1 MTRNETITP
10 PPPPPPPPP
19 PLRQALA
26 DLHLSAVFLTRLP
39 LPDAGIPG
47 KGGLA
52 RAMRVFP
59 LIGAVIG
66 LIAGLVFLAMHAVL
80 PPLPAAL
87 LAVLAGLILTGALH
101 EDGLADMADGLGAR
115 GGREVR
121 LEVMRDSRTGA
132 YGVLAL
138 IFAIGLKVTALAS
151 APHALAGLGALV
163 AAHALSRALIPAA
176 MQFMPPARTD
186 GLGAGAGTPDATVA
200 ATAGV
205 LGLLLCIAGLGLG
218 APAAI
223 IAALL
228 AAAGLVWLARRV
240 LGGHTGDV
248 LGAIQQVSEIAIL
261 VAAAGVWA

>member
-1 MTRNETITP
+1 MTQNDTITP
-10 PPPPPPPPP
+10 PPPPSS
-19 PLRQALA
+19 PLRRVLA

-39 LPDAGIPG
+39 LPDAGIPA

-59 LIGAVIG
+59 LVGTVIG
-66 LIAGLVFLAMHAVL
+66 LISGLVFLAMHAVL
-80 PPLPAAL
+80 PSLPAAL

-115 GGREVR
+115 GGREAR
-121 LEVMRDSRTGA
+121 LAVMRDSRTGA

-138 IFAIGLKVTALAS
+138 IFAIGLKVAALAS

-163 AAHALSRALIPAA
+163 AAHALSRGLIPAA
-176 MQFMPPARTD
+176 MQFMPPARPD
-186 GLGAGAGTPDATVA
+186 GLGAGTGMPDATVA

-205 LGLLLCIAGLGLG
+205 LGLLVCVAGLGLG
-218 APAAI
+218 APVAI
-223 IAALL
+223 IAALMVVAVL
-228 AAAGLVWLARRV
+228 IWLARRT

-261 VAAAGVWA
+261 VVAAGIWS